1 VPLGEVSA
9 RVRQNLQDDLLE
21 VPEIEDAIERAVALF
36 SADCPRILSHEWTG
50 DGSTYEFALPVDF
63 EQGVSYI
70 KAVEYPVGER
80 SPRILR
86 SDQYLIYDAKLR
98 LINITPQ
105 STEKVKIFYTAKH
118 SITEAT
124 TTLSNL
130 EELALSDLVTS
141 LVARMLASK
150 YMRMF
155 DPGIIAEGIDY
166 GRKAEMYLKLA
177 EQFYSLYKKHLPGI
191 ADGTLAH
198 IESPRWRTLRRMII

>member
-36 SADCPRILSHEWTG
+36 SADCPRVLSYEWTG
-50 DGSTYEFALPVDF
+50 DGETYEFALPADF

-70 KAVEYPVGER
+70 KVVEYPAGER
-80 SPRILR
+80 RPQILR
-86 SDQYLIYDAKLR
+86 PDQYLIYDSKLR
-98 LINITPQ
+98 LVNATPG
-105 STEKVKIFYTAKH
+105 STEKVKIHYTAKH
-118 SITEAT
+118 SVTEST
-124 TTLSNL
+124 TTLSDA
-130 EELALSDLVTS
+130 EELALSDLATS

-155 DPGIIAEGIDY
+155 DPGIISEGIDY

-177 EQFYSLYKKHLPGI
+177 EQFYSLYKKQLPGI
-191 ADGTLAH
+191 AEGHLRYL
-198 IESPRWRTLRRMII
+198 ESSHWRTLRNLVA